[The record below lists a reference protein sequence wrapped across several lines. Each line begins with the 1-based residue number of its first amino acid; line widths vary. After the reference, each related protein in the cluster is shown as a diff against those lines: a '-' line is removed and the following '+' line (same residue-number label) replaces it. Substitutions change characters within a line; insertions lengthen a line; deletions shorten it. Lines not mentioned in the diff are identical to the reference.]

1 MGPRG
6 NPVQGAGCA
15 CEDRHDLRTVERFL
29 GRWGLALLRSRDV
42 AGMARMAATT
52 TITIVATLAMAI
64 ALVMWPARAWAKE
77 AVGKVGALIGEAH
90 IIRGGQKLPAKKG
103 LEVFS
108 TDSLQTAP
116 RAVVKIQFTDGGSV
130 MAFENSTMTIE
141 QYDVKRQGDKISLK
155 SAIDIAKGKV
165 RFFVKPGPNRSN
177 DASFKSKNAVM
188 GIRGTS
194 GFIQTSGEKTQ
205 LVVMTGK
212 VELKNPANPSAA
224 VFVQA
229 NQVSEVMGSASPTK
243 PAAASPQLI
252 RSLSANGDSAAESA
266 GEDERGDEDA
276 RDDNQDKQDK
286 KQKSDEQMK
295 QEEKGEQEDKTKQEE
310 PTKSQG
316 SGKEGGSSQEGG
328 RQQGGVDPNKGTSPD
343 EKGQGAAVAQP
354 SSEKKESRPVPVK
367 RVVVFG
373 QDGNAAVSV
382 GDASTSS
389 FVAPIGQGV
398 VSGGATQ
405 EGSQTGTSN
414 PTSLATVSAVQA
426 TGADGAMQQVQ
437 LATSESQKIQ
447 EQIQQT
453 VVESLQE
460 ATSAIEAA
468 KEVASPVPTPPPT
481 SKTVRVRVV
490 LPNP

>member
-1 MGPRG
+1 M
-6 NPVQGAGCA
+6 
-15 CEDRHDLRTVERFL
+15 T
-29 GRWGLALLRSRDV
+29 WRSRVSNRAWSSGRGLFTGPLEQPDRSL
-42 AGMARMAATT
+42 GLGCTFRMVTS
-52 TITIVATLAMAI
+52 IVAMVMA
-64 ALVMWPARAWAKE
+64 VVFVSWPARAWAKE

-116 RAVVKIQFTDGGSV
+116 KAVVKIQFTDGGSV

-141 QYDVKRQGDKISLK
+141 QYDVKRQGDKITLK

-194 GFIQTSGEKTQ
+194 GFIQTSGGKTQ

-212 VELKNPANPSAA
+212 VEFKNPANPSAA
-224 VFVQA
+224 VLVQA
-229 NQVSEVMGSASPTK
+229 NQVSEVMGSGAPTK
-243 PAAASPQLI
+243 PAAASPQFI
-252 RSLSANGDSAAESA
+252 RSLSANGDSTVAPG
-266 GEDERGDEDA
+266 GEDDQGGEGSQ
-276 RDDNQDKQDK
+276 DD
-286 KQKSDEQMK
+286 KQKSDDEKKTEDEQKREGGKKEQGDKKSEGDGSK
-295 QEEKGEQEDKTKQEE
+295 QGDSKKQDDAPKGKGEGKQ
-310 PTKSQG
+310 
-316 SGKEGGSSQEGG
+316 GGSAAPGG
-328 RQQGGVDPNKGTSPD
+328 EREQGRVEPNKGTSPG
-343 EKGQGAAVAQP
+343 KG
-354 SSEKKESRPVPVK
+354 ESPPVPVK

-373 QDGNAAVSV
+373 QDGSAAVSV

-389 FVAPIGQGV
+389 FAAPLGQVPMTGASEP
-398 VSGGATQ
+398 SGAQSAATS
-405 EGSQTGTSN
+405 G
-414 PTSLATVSAVQA
+414 PVPAPVSAAQA

-437 LATSESQKIQ
+437 LATSESQKVQ

-468 KEVASPVPTPPPT
+468 KEVAAPVPTPPPT

-490 LPNP
+490 LPKP

>member
-1 MGPRG
+1 MTWRSRVSNRAWSSGRGLFIGPLAQ
-6 NPVQGAGCA
+6 P
-15 CEDRHDLRTVERFL
+15 DRSLGL
-29 GRWGLALLRSRDV
+29 GRTF
-42 AGMARMAATT
+42 RMVTS
-52 TITIVATLAMAI
+52 IVAMVMA
-64 ALVMWPARAWAKE
+64 VVVFSWPARAWAKE

-116 RAVVKIQFTDGGSV
+116 KAVVKIQFTDGGSV

-141 QYDVKRQGDKISLK
+141 QYDVKRQGDKITLK

-194 GFIQTSGEKTQ
+194 GFIQTSGGKTQ

-212 VELKNPANPSAA
+212 VEFKNPANPSAA
-224 VFVQA
+224 VLVQA
-229 NQVSEVMGSASPTK
+229 NQVSEVMGSGAPTK
-243 PAAASPQLI
+243 PAAASPQFI
-252 RSLSANGDSAAESA
+252 RILSANGDSTVAPG
-266 GEDERGDEDA
+266 GEDEQGGEA
-276 RDDNQDKQDK
+276 SQDD
-286 KQKSDEQMK
+286 KQKSDDEKKTEDEQKK
-295 QEEKGEQEDKTKQEE
+295 QDEKKKEGDGSKQGDNKKQDDAPKGKGEGKQ
-310 PTKSQG
+310 
-316 SGKEGGSSQEGG
+316 GGSAAPGG
-328 RQQGGVDPNKGTSPD
+328 EREQGRVEPNKGTSP
-343 EKGQGAAVAQP
+343 GNG
-354 SSEKKESRPVPVK
+354 ESPPVPVK
-367 RVVVFG
+367 KVVVFG
-373 QDGNAAVSV
+373 QDGSAAVSV

-389 FVAPIGQGV
+389 FAVPLGQVPMTGASEP
-398 VSGGATQ
+398 SGAQTAATS
-405 EGSQTGTSN
+405 GPV
-414 PTSLATVSAVQA
+414 PTPVSAVQV

-437 LATSESQKIQ
+437 LATSESQKVQ

-468 KEVASPVPTPPPT
+468 KEVAAPVPTPPPT

-490 LPNP
+490 LPKP